1 VVTVADSVA
10 LRSRRARLHRDGDHS
25 LCRHGP
31 QDENQA
37 TTALVDAVL
46 AEWDDQDPL
55 SKAMAVRLAQL
66 AGGRGPAAVS
76 ALRGLAE
83 LAAFQRGPGGMI
95 WPGSTTTRD
104 RLAST

>member
-1 VVTVADSVA
+1 MADTAA
-10 LRSRRARLHRDGDHS
+10 LRMRRSRAHQQGDHN

-31 QDENQA
+31 QTDDQA
-37 TTALVDAVL
+37 TGDLVAAVL
-46 AEWDDQDPL
+46 NEWDDQDPL

-83 LAAFQRGPGGMI
+83 LAAYQRGPGGML
-95 WPGSTTTRD
+95 WR
-104 RLAST
+104 AEE